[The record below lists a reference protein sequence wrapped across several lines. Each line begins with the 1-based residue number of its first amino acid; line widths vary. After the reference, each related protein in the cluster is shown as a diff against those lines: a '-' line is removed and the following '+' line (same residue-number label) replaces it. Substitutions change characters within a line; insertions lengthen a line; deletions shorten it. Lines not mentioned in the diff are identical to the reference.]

1 MGRTAYIGSVKNE
14 QVDIKTIV
22 LAESEEEAR
31 IKVIDKFKKGLGDT
45 FQEDEIEIT
54 LFADNY
60 K

>member
-45 FQEDEIEIT
+45 FQEDEIDIT

-60 K
+60 N